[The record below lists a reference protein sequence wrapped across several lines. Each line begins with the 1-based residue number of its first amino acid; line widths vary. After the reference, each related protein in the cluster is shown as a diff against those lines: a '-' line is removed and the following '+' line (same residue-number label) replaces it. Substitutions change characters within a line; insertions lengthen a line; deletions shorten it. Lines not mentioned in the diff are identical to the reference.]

1 MFEIKTPIQISDWDA
16 LAIKAIKY
24 GLIEEKPEY
33 SFIKVFRKLIKKA
46 DVDKS
51 IVSKTFEL
59 LAGYSHFSSIM
70 LSRDAK
76 QPQKGNLV
84 LLFV

>member
-1 MFEIKTPIQISDWDA
+1 MKTPIQISDWDD

-24 GLIEEKPEY
+24 SLIEENPEY

-51 IVSKTFEL
+51 IVLKSFEL
-59 LAGYSHFSSIM
+59 LAGYSQFSSIM

-76 QPQKGNLV
+76 QLQKGNLV